1 MKSIGTKAL
10 QLIDKYCIILEGEQ
24 SINIEEAWS
33 EETWN
38 KAKQCALILV
48 DEIIPILEG
57 YEDALSISQ
66 QSDILQSWQQLKQ
79 EIEKL

>member
-48 DEIIPILEG
+48 PKKDLIFLNMNF
-57 YEDALSISQ
+57 EDAMKFIISVGAVGE
-66 QSDILQSWQQLKQ
+66 LK
-79 EIEKL
+79 